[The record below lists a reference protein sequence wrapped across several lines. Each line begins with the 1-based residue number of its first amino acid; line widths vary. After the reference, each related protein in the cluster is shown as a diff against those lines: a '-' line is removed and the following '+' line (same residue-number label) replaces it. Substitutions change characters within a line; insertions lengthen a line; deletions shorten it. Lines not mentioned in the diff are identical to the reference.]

1 MKSSHNVFLE
11 RDFTVGETACASPAC
26 HRRASVSGLRKG
38 EGVPVAGHLLGGLWL
53 PRMPGD
59 RPCGDAGRPWW
70 PGGGR
75 GVRGGARGG
84 ARGLA
89 PWSFSR
95 SPGPLAPTQCEWAS
109 SNQLKVLRKVSQEDA
124 LFPQTGATP
133 PDLPRAPISVHA
145 CTCTPTHTRTQSPL
159 VLSPWRTQTTARDGS
174 KIQRQDIFC
183 YRDSQQN
190 QPQLGQ

>member
-95 SPGPLAPTQCEWAS
+95 SPGPLAPQPPPPALTQPPPAPPPTGPPRGPPGPGS
-109 SNQLKVLRKVSQEDA
+109 TRA
-124 LFPQTGATP
+124 RRTTAGAT
-133 PDLPRAPISVHA
+133 R
-145 CTCTPTHTRTQSPL
+145 
-159 VLSPWRTQTTARDGS
+159 WR
-174 KIQRQDIFC
+174 
-183 YRDSQQN
+183 
-190 QPQLGQ
+190 

>member
-70 PGGGR
+70 PGGGAR
-75 GVRGGARGG
+75 GARRGTRRG
-84 ARGLA
+84 TWARALELL
-89 PWSFSR
+89 PFSR
-95 SPGPLAPTQCEWAS
+95 PPGPPAPTPCTDPAPS
-109 SNQLKVLRKVSQEDA
+109 CPPPTGPPRGPPGPGSTRA
-124 LFPQTGATP
+124 RRTTAGAT
-133 PDLPRAPISVHA
+133 R
-145 CTCTPTHTRTQSPL
+145 
-159 VLSPWRTQTTARDGS
+159 WR
-174 KIQRQDIFC
+174 
-183 YRDSQQN
+183 
-190 QPQLGQ
+190 